1 MANLIFD
8 KAQIETAIDKIVDR
22 TMRMDMT
29 WDWPCGV
36 AYYGICEAYEVTKNE
51 RYLQLVKDRV
61 DEYIELGLP
70 VADAP
75 AWTPAPP
82 FAPLTPPKDC
92 ALPAPDTDPFAD
104 YDATRPQEVL
114 TRAEAL
120 ELAIKAL
127 KLFPI
132 NVYND
137 LYADIVG
144 HETYAGT
151 VQCAA
156 QNDLIPAAWIADGR
170 LYPQRTVTAADFLAV
185 LMPGAAGR
193 RPLAAPSPLPDSVP
207 AYARFAAGQAVAEQL
222 ISADSLNDPITRSD
236 AAALCRRLHI

>member
-1 MANLIFD
+1 M
-8 KAQIETAIDKIVDR
+8 
-22 TMRMDMT
+22 
-29 WDWPCGV
+29 
-36 AYYGICEAYEVTKNE
+36 
-51 RYLQLVKDRV
+51 
-61 DEYIELGLP
+61 
-70 VADAP
+70 
-75 AWTPAPP
+75 
-82 FAPLTPPKDC
+82 
-92 ALPAPDTDPFAD
+92 
-104 YDATRPQEVL
+104 L

-132 NVYND
+132 NFYND
-137 LYADIVG
+137 LYAEIVG

-156 QNDLIPAAWIADGR
+156 QNDLIPAAWVADGR

>member
-1 MANLIFD
+1 M
-8 KAQIETAIDKIVDR
+8 
-22 TMRMDMT
+22 
-29 WDWPCGV
+29 
-36 AYYGICEAYEVTKNE
+36 
-51 RYLQLVKDRV
+51 
-61 DEYIELGLP
+61 
-70 VADAP
+70 
-75 AWTPAPP
+75 
-82 FAPLTPPKDC
+82 
-92 ALPAPDTDPFAD
+92 
-104 YDATRPQEVL
+104 L

-156 QNDLIPAAWIADGR
+156 QNDLIPAAWVADGR

-185 LMPGAAGR
+185 LMPARPAPSAG
-193 RPLAAPSPLPDSVP
+193 SPLPP
-207 AYARFAAGQAVAEQL
+207 RFRTGLRAF
-222 ISADSLNDPITRSD
+222 
-236 AAALCRRLHI
+236 CRRAGRG

>member
-1 MANLIFD
+1 M
-8 KAQIETAIDKIVDR
+8 
-22 TMRMDMT
+22 
-29 WDWPCGV
+29 
-36 AYYGICEAYEVTKNE
+36 
-51 RYLQLVKDRV
+51 
-61 DEYIELGLP
+61 
-70 VADAP
+70 
-75 AWTPAPP
+75 
-82 FAPLTPPKDC
+82 
-92 ALPAPDTDPFAD
+92 
-104 YDATRPQEVL
+104 L

-156 QNDLIPAAWIADGR
+156 QNDLIPAAWIADGK

-185 LMPGAAGR
+185 LMSGAAGR
-193 RPLAAPSPLPDSVP
+193 RPTRVLPP
-207 AYARFAAGQAVAEQL
+207 GR
-222 ISADSLNDPITRSD
+222 PWRSS
-236 AAALCRRLHI
+236 

>member
-1 MANLIFD
+1 MENVLGHDCWKITLSCGAACVMAWYF
-8 KAQIETAIDKIVDR
+8 TADPEDGTVRLLLEAGTPCYLREVDVDSDGER
-22 TMRMDMT
+22 EVVAWGGALVIYTI
-29 WDWPCGV
+29 GV
-36 AYYGICEAYEVTKNE
+36 AITTS
-51 RYLQLVKDRV
+51 Q
-61 DEYIELGLP
+61 
-70 VADAP
+70 
-75 AWTPAPP
+75 
-82 FAPLTPPKDC
+82 
-92 ALPAPDTDPFAD
+92 
-104 YDATRPQEVL
+104 